1 MIPGE
6 KKRRADFTDVV
17 MYVAIAAKYAR
28 TIILL
33 FTLALA
39 GGLLFYIFS
48 RPVYYS
54 KSVIRYT
61 AIGTGLAPQTENY
74 VKGEGAAGNFRWSDN
89 EFLRDFYADHV
100 CQRVDKRLGDEVG
113 AARAGKSGRK
123 QIRATWTSD
132 RNIELNVWC
141 YIPSW
146 VSKYPEMLIEEFLK
160 ERQEK
165 AFELYRAQ
173 TNKYI
178 ETINEL
184 TKKWAEQQAVEQGV
198 KSKFDPDRLKI
209 ELAELNNLPN
219 EIVRYTRAWEKWEDI
234 RRRLGSPVL
243 TVSERLQLLA
253 AIEHDVQGPTVV
265 DVDAATKE
273 RLAPGLRPSNGTVVI
288 QAPQA
293 RGGVS
298 AWQGIEV
305 EKSRLERTIRE
316 QGAIFKPSHPK
327 MVTAYKQL
335 QVLDKALQDAY
346 LDAETHF
353 QKYGRFLV
361 TKLQKLREEEPRWRQ
376 RQQEYEKYLQEMNL
390 VTRGQVRYDTM
401 ITELQK
407 GMAEAELAL
416 RNERVQLSFLDFDYP
431 IRDEIPISPNRL
443 KIVLMSL
450 ALGFALSIGVP
461 FLIEF
466 MDQTVTNMEK
476 MEEAV
481 NLRGLGLVPDFE
493 DEIAEAYPL
502 IFSDGVANPDFI
514 ENFRVIRT
522 NLLASAASSKF
533 PQVIMVTSTS
543 PKEGKTVVASNL
555 AMSFAHMGEKTL
567 ILDANLR
574 RGIGHHLFG
583 SRQSP
588 GLSNVLVE
596 KHDVF
601 DACRPTTMENLHILP
616 CGDNL
621 EGDIE
626 ALGSPQFMEVIEKLR
641 KRYQRIVV
649 DSTPVLGLAETS
661 VMQPAMD
668 GVVLVI
674 WSGQTPTRAVRT
686 AMDILHDN
694 HANFYG
700 FVLNRLDLMA
710 TMNRFHYYYYTN
722 HYYNRYQSVTKAPGQ
737 QYEQTR

>member
-1 MIPGE
+1 
-6 KKRRADFTDVV
+6 
-17 MYVAIAAKYAR
+17 
-28 TIILL
+28 
-33 FTLALA
+33 
-39 GGLLFYIFS
+39 
-48 RPVYYS
+48 
-54 KSVIRYT
+54 
-61 AIGTGLAPQTENY
+61 
-74 VKGEGAAGNFRWSDN
+74 
-89 EFLRDFYADHV
+89 
-100 CQRVDKRLGDEVG
+100 
-113 AARAGKSGRK
+113 
-123 QIRATWTSD
+123 
-132 RNIELNVWC
+132 
-141 YIPSW
+141 
-146 VSKYPEMLIEEFLK
+146 
-160 ERQEK
+160 
-165 AFELYRAQ
+165 
-173 TNKYI
+173 
-178 ETINEL
+178 
-184 TKKWAEQQAVEQGV
+184 
-198 KSKFDPDRLKI
+198 
-209 ELAELNNLPN
+209 
-219 EIVRYTRAWEKWEDI
+219 
-234 RRRLGSPVL
+234 
-243 TVSERLQLLA
+243 
-253 AIEHDVQGPTVV
+253 
-265 DVDAATKE
+265 
-273 RLAPGLRPSNGTVVI
+273 
-288 QAPQA
+288 
-293 RGGVS
+293 
-298 AWQGIEV
+298 
-305 EKSRLERTIRE
+305 
-316 QGAIFKPSHPK
+316 
-327 MVTAYKQL
+327 
-335 QVLDKALQDAY
+335 
-346 LDAETHF
+346 
-353 QKYGRFLV
+353 
-361 TKLQKLREEEPRWRQ
+361 
-376 RQQEYEKYLQEMNL
+376 MNL
-390 VTRGQVRYDTM
+390 VTRGQVRYDQM

-416 RNERVQLSFLDFDYP
+416 RNERVQLSFMDFDYP

-574 RGIGHHLFG
+574 RGIEHHLFG

-588 GLSNVLVE
+588 GLSNILVE
-596 KHDVF
+596 KHDVY

-626 ALGSPQFMEVIEKLR
+626 ALGSPQFVEVIEKLR
-641 KRYQRIVV
+641 KRYQRIIV

-722 HYYNRYQSVTKAPGQ
+722 HYYNRYQSVTKASGKQ
-737 QYEQTR
+737 HEQTR

>member
-28 TIILL
+28 TIVLL
-33 FTLALA
+33 FTMSLA

-48 RPVYYS
+48 RPVYFS
-54 KSVIRYT
+54 KSKIRYT
-61 AIGTGLAPQTENY
+61 SIGTGPVTQVENLQ
-74 VKGEGAAGNFRWSDN
+74 KGERGDRFSDDM
-89 EFLRDFYADHV
+89 FLRDFYADHI
-100 CQRVDKRLGDEVG
+100 CERVDKRLGDEVG

-123 QIRATWTSD
+123 QVRATWTTD
-132 RNIELNVWC
+132 HDIELNVWC

-146 VSKYPEMLIEEFLK
+146 VSKYPELMIEEFNK
-160 ERQEK
+160 DRRER
-165 AFELYRAQ
+165 AIRLYQAT
-173 TNKYI
+173 TNKYMA
-178 ETINEL
+178 TIDEL
-184 TKKWAEQQAVEQGV
+184 SKKYQEQIALEQGV
-198 KSKFDPDRLKI
+198 KAKFNPDVLKFEI
-209 ELAELNNLPN
+209 AQLNNLPY
-219 EIVRYTRAWEKWEDI
+219 EIARYSRSWEKWEEV
-234 RRRLGSPVL
+234 RRRLANPTLS
-243 TVSERLQLLA
+243 VSERLQLFSA
-253 AIEHDVQGPTVV
+253 VQQDVQGPTIV
-265 DVDAATKE
+265 DMDPASRE
-273 RLAPGLRPSNGTVVI
+273 RLSPGSRPTNSTVVLLPST
-288 QAPQA
+288 APV
-293 RGGVS
+293 GGGS
-298 AWQGIEV
+298 WQEIEL
-305 EKSRLERTIRE
+305 EKQRLDRTI
-316 QGAIFKPSHPK
+316 QQQSATFKPSHPK
-327 MVTAYKQL
+327 MVTLYKQRQAL
-335 QVLDKALQDAY
+335 EKALETAY
-346 LDAETHF
+346 VEAEAQF
-353 QKYGRFLV
+353 QRYGRFLV
-361 TKLQKLREEEPRWRQ
+361 TKLQKLREEEPRWQQ
-376 RQQEYEKYLQEMNL
+376 RQKDYDDYLKEMTR
-390 VTRGQVRYDTM
+390 VTQGKTPYDTY
-401 ITELQK
+401 IAELQK
-407 GMAEAELAL
+407 RMTEAEMAIT
-416 RNERVQLSFLDFDYP
+416 NERVNLQFIDFDYP

-450 ALGFALSIGVP
+450 GLGLALSIGVP

-493 DEIAEAYPL
+493 DDIAEAYPL

-522 NLLASAASSKF
+522 NLLASAATSKF

-574 RGIGHHLFG
+574 RGIEHHLFG

-588 GLSNVLVE
+588 GLSNILVE
-596 KHDVF
+596 KHDVY

-626 ALGSPQFMEVIEKLR
+626 ALGSPQFVEVIEKLR
-641 KRYQRIVV
+641 KRYQRIIV

-686 AMDILHDN
+686 AIDILHDN